1 MINKI
6 KSLFKNQSFLTLFSN
21 FSYLSVI
28 QVLGILFPLF
38 TYPYIIRVLGA
49 EIYGMIAL
57 AQAII
62 AYLVILINFGFNV
75 SAVRRVSE
83 NRSDLLFINRL
94 YTSIT
99 LLKFFIFCISLL
111 SLLLVYFICDD
122 VKIIYIMIAS
132 MGMCLSEVFYPIWL
146 FQGLE
151 QMKFIT
157 IISFLSQVVYLVLV
171 FVLVHNADDYL
182 MVPIATSVCGL
193 LNSFASILILFKRGI
208 TFVSVPFKRLK
219 TDFMESLPFF
229 ASRLSAVVMERSNVL
244 LIGAFFD
251 YSMVSAYDICTKVV
265 KIFTTP
271 FSLVAQVLYPHVA
284 KNKNMGI
291 VMKTYKV
298 VILSGIFI
306 SLTCVIFAP
315 FIVSILSGNQLGQAV
330 PVLRYMIWYVPI
342 VGMSYVMGSSTL
354 VVNGYVKEYNLS
366 VIYSFLVYC
375 LLIIFFWSFN
385 EVNMFTMATAFLV
398 PELFTA
404 LYRRYIS
411 YKRGIFNN
419 SF

>member
-1 MINKI
+1 MINRI

-38 TYPYIIRVLGA
+38 TYPYVIRVLGA

-62 AYLVILINFGFNV
+62 AYIIILINFGFNV

-83 NRSDLLFINRL
+83 NRTNLLYIRQI

-99 LLKFFIFCISLL
+99 LLKFFIFFVSLS
-111 SLLLVYFICDD
+111 SLLLVYFLCDD
-122 VKIIYIMIAS
+122 VKIIYIIIAS

-151 QMKFIT
+151 QMKYIT

-171 FVLVHNADDYL
+171 FVLVHTAEDYL

-193 LNSFASILILFKRGI
+193 LNSLASIIILKKRSI
-208 TFVSVPFKRLK
+208 TFVTVPFKRLK
-219 TDFMESLPFF
+219 TDFLESLPFF
-229 ASRLSAVVMERSNVL
+229 ASRLSAVIMERGNIL
-244 LIGAFFD
+244 IIGAFFD
-251 YSMVSAYDICTKVV
+251 YAMVSAYDICTKVV
-265 KIFTTP
+265 KILMTP

-284 KNKNMGI
+284 MNKNMGI
-291 VMKTYKV
+291 VLKTYRM
-298 VILSGIFI
+298 VILLGILI
-306 SLTCVIFAP
+306 SVLCMISAP
-315 FIVSILSGNQLGQAV
+315 FIVSILSGNQLEQAV

-342 VGMSYVMGSSTL
+342 VGMSYIMGSSTL

-366 VIYSFLVYC
+366 VIYSFAVYC
-375 LLIIFFWSFN
+375 LLIILFWSFSCI
-385 EVNMFTMATAFLV
+385 NMFTMATAFIV

-404 LYRRYIS
+404 LYRRYIA
-411 YKRGIFNN
+411 YKRCIFIRTM
-419 SF
+419 

>member
-6 KSLFKNQSFLTLFSN
+6 RFLFKNQSFLTLFSN

-49 EIYGMIAL
+49 DIYGMIAF

-62 AYLVILINFGFNV
+62 SYIIILINFGFNV

-83 NRSDLLFINRL
+83 NRSNLIFIKEI
-94 YTSIT
+94 YSSIT
-99 LLKFFIFCISLL
+99 ILKFLIFCISLI
-111 SLLLVYFICDD
+111 SLMTVYFFCED
-122 VKIIYIMIAS
+122 VKIIYILIAS
-132 MGMCLSEVFYPIWL
+132 IGMCLSEVFYPIWL

-171 FVLVHNADDYL
+171 FILIHNAHDYL
-182 MVPIATSVCGL
+182 MVPIATSICGL
-193 LNSFASILILFKRGI
+193 LNSLASILILKNRGI
-208 TFVSVPFKRLK
+208 SFVIVPFRRLK
-219 TDFMESLPFF
+219 TDFLESLPFF
-229 ASRLSAVVMERSNVL
+229 ASRLSSVVMERGNVL

-251 YSMVSAYDICTKVV
+251 YTMVSAYDICTKVV
-265 KIFTTP
+265 KILQTP

-284 KNKNMGI
+284 LNKNMGI
-291 VMKTYKV
+291 VLKTYKI
-298 VILSGIFI
+298 VILSGIII
-306 SLTCVIFAP
+306 SLLCMLSAP
-315 FIVSILSGNQLGQAV
+315 FIVSILSGNQLEQAV

-354 VVNGYVKEYNLS
+354 VVNGYAKEYNVS
-366 VIYSFLVYC
+366 VLYSFLFYC
-375 LLIIFFWSFN
+375 FLIIFFWLIN
-385 EVNMFTMATAFLV
+385 EVNMFTMATAFLL
-398 PELFTA
+398 PELLTA
-404 LYRRYIS
+404 IYRRYVA
-411 YKRGIFNN
+411 YNKGIFNQ
-419 SF
+419 SV